1 MGDTYWDLLKT
12 RPRVSQCNN
21 FRSYRETKDLQKTQ
35 SAYDYFM
42 VSNQTKCFRCYKE
55 LSAENEKAWLENDG
69 LCPNCSTPLSV
80 EDETCYNCDKPAIQE
95 DEILFCLPC
104 FELVS
109 EGMDDDE

>member
-1 MGDTYWDLLKT
+1 MKT

-21 FRSYRETKDLQKTQ
+21 FRSYRGTKDLQKTQ
-35 SAYDYFM
+35 SAYDYSM

-109 EGMDDDE
+109 EEMDDDE